1 MIILLM
7 NSLYVEFED
16 LGKSVRSRRISGGD
30 VNQGGVDGSRGSRG
44 LSLRRL

>member
-1 MIILLM
+1 MIFLM

-30 VNQGGVDGSRGSRG
+30 VNQGGVDGNKGSNG
-44 LSLRRL
+44 LSLRCL